1 MANNVFLTITGINM
15 VWDRFRQLGST
26 TYATEPKIIGWGTGG
41 VAGGPFVAAPS
52 DVGMFLESS
61 EARVTGVSSLT
72 TTTAAAVNDTYTV
85 TGTVTSAGTQTI
97 AEMGLF
103 DNATKPYASTV
114 AAGSTVIGSNSATGL
129 NVAASFT
136 PSNNAFI
143 QIRTE
148 VLKVTAGTGTTSL
161 TVTRGQNG
169 STAISTIAQND
180 EVTAG
185 DPPGATTVGERMF
198 LHASFS
204 GLPLNSGD
212 SIAFTVNVQITS
224 GAL

>member
-15 VWDRFRQLGST
+15 VWDRFRNLGST
-26 TYATEPKIIGWGTGG
+26 TYATEPKIMGWGTGG

-52 DVGMFLESS
+52 DVAMFSESS
-61 EARVTGVSSLT
+61 EARITGVSSLT

-85 TGTVTSAGTQTI
+85 TGTITSSGTQTI

-103 DNATKPYASTV
+103 DNTTKPASNTV
-114 AAGSTVIGSNSATGL
+114 AAAGVVGSSSNTTLNTGST
-129 NVAASFT
+129 FT
-136 PSNNAFI
+136 PGNNSFV

-148 VLKVTAGTGTTSL
+148 VMKVTAGSGSTAL
-161 TVTRGQNG
+161 TVVRGQNG
-169 STAISTIAQND
+169 STAIATIAVAD
-180 EVTAG
+180 VVTAG
-185 DPPGATTVGERMF
+185 DAPGSTVVGERCF

-204 GLPLNSGD
+204 GLPLNNGG

-224 GAL
+224 GSL